1 MYSTGCS
8 RLTLR
13 SSEAVEF
20 GEALRAKI
28 AGQEE
33 AEQAMVDLYQVSCAG
48 LNSPGRKLFRPGANC
63 WKQ

>member
-1 MYSTGCS
+1 
-8 RLTLR
+8 
-13 SSEAVEF
+13 VEF